1 MNLPLEIAYDFSKN
15 LIEYTPQEEKT
26 EQVISDEQIK
36 NDYLLYRYSQG
47 ETYLTIENIQILN
60 HYGQYGDI
68 VIVRMNRG
76 AYQVV
81 TYIPFYDL
89 NLTFVFGDRN
99 TPLVYK
105 NGVFFEL
112 YDAYEKGIITKEI
125 VISLYEKINN
135 ERE

>member
-1 MNLPLEIAYDFSKN
+1 MPSL
-15 LIEYTPQEEKT
+15 
-26 EQVISDEQIK
+26 
-36 NDYLLYRYSQG
+36 
-47 ETYLTIENIQILN
+47 LTIENIQILN

-76 AYQVV
+76 SYQVV

-89 NLTFVFGDRN
+89 NIQFVFGNRN

-135 ERE
+135 DYVIVEDDRQNKFYDTLKSEWFYYNDK